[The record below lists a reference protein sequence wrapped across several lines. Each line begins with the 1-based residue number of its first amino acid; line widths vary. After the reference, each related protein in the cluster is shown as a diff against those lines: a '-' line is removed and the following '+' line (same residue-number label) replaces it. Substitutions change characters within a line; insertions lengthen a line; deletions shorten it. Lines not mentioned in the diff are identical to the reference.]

1 MRHPKE
7 TAFSL
12 PEIAVALT
20 ILGILA
26 VLVTPRAASFL
37 VQARRG
43 EAKVNLEH
51 IKHLQAIYRVEHG
64 SANSSAW
71 EVGYTGAGTSKC
83 DNTAAELFNPLGF
96 NPKGCRSLRYSY
108 YIDGTD
114 YYAYGRSDHAG
125 KWIYPDCEGGWTT
138 KECGKKSG
146 DLIRTSDST
155 SISVC
160 RNIVEYCPTAHGGTP
175 TPTPTTPTPTPT
187 LCVSAGI
194 TCPTGKTLNTTRAG
208 STVAACCDC
217 PDGSNIAG
225 SCTCDNQVG
234 TDKDTNSSV
243 CRNAPN
249 NGTWNGSET
258 DLSKCC
264 ILPTPPKCSSLDL
277 TRNNRDRNRDK
288 DTDTFTNEIECYCP
302 ASSPKWDTTATPHPA
317 CAPTCD
323 SLRTDGS
330 RCISADY
337 KGPPNSTVATN
348 LSFKNTCCCPVG
360 QHWDSDSSTCCVDA
374 DHDNNCDSCVAPK
387 TGTPPTCVCPDIQP
401 GDHSC
406 EAWESWDTAAS
417 DCCSCS
423 SGNVKVIGSDT
434 VCCSTNTPTSCNGT
448 WSFTGNKTN
457 ATCACT
463 PYTCLGFTDCGSD
476 QLKNPLPTINRTP
489 TKELCCEAP
498 NVPAPPEAPTC
509 ATFETRE
516 CTDTNTHKRAHLTW
530 QNTDTSNPSQANC
543 CKCIATEVTNDPAG
557 LEVGINTKWCCKNQ
571 PSGADCAPPRKWH
584 NTERSAPITAKYCE
598 CKCPNSKKFEGGQCV
613 DTCKTIDAKDG
624 VDCNNGSRKDESDQ
638 FTATIANFQTICC
651 EAQDPLE
658 LKSCRAYVDD
668 EQEKTGDEDGEG
680 EEDGPL
686 TPNAICGDGF
696 LYGGAAV
703 NDDTFEF
710 NQAGD
715 ANADTENFTAFRNT
729 CCRASSTPLQCSAYN
744 LCGTRDKKE
753 DATTYTTGN
762 GAATCC
768 CPTDKKNWVG
778 GDTNKCQDRCS
789 EWVAR
794 EKASDTSLS
803 TNDEVCD
810 HHQSSYTYITSKNN
824 TLIPVG
830 NDAKDF
836 CCEQPSSSS
845 CGDVPQQVCPAVDV
859 GVLKRRGVSNSG
871 NAKVISKNWDSSRS
885 GSTANECCAN
895 KACSA
900 LDNLQD
906 EDDSSIVYR
915 LANNDKVVRKLK
927 CQATAGVTWDDNG
940 GNADLNGNRVG
951 ECDCPVSGQVF
962 DYNTCTCGAR
972 QGCTD
977 LSLSSSPTIAE
988 RYNKCRHDDNKI
1000 GGRFFVRWDF
1010 PNSRCLCLDNVGA
1023 IDSSKIF
1030 NYTSCQ
1036 CNTTCDRYYT
1046 ANREG
1051 SESKNQFCAK
1061 DIPDDDPHV
1070 DYTGHTYD
1078 SSANEASVIVNT
1090 GFVTTDTLPE
1100 AFKDTCCI
1108 HPGTPLDCE
1117 NYPVTEEQACPTG
1130 QNPTTELITV
1140 TERIPANCCTNL
1152 CRDVPT
1158 TDSQRTACSA
1168 TGNGCTWATSTTDT
1182 ITNGCANCSTIK
1194 QWSWDSDTNTGAC
1207 VCRGAKS
1214 DSDCKMEHQGDD
1226 NGVFWNTTSCKCEC
1240 QTQAD
1245 ENGIKYDDTDN
1256 TATGL
1261 FCCPTGQIKHP
1272 SENRCCVADPD
1283 NPTQCHQGTPVQP
1296 FACCYLNG
1304 LSFVG
1309 LASQLLTNCCGGVN
1323 GGLGDTVCDGLR
1335 GLSTNLGIA
1344 SGVCGNVGEHELI
1357 WRAYKEAKETANNI
1371 CNRITHV
1378 SNIKNQRAADLVDAV
1393 KGNGMDACGSLPDT
1407 VCSPTGGGACQ

>member
-729 CCRASSTPLQCSAYN
+729 CCRASTLCIAYDSVECTGNNAHKTWDNTATYDANIGKTSCCTCSGTERTVPDITGTRVCCIRDYIVSGTEKCTGDQTWDSYGGDIPNAVCTCKPSPVPIEKCSTTNASCPANMKVKTDVARPAGGANNSDTVITACCEKRKCGEVPTNAQWCSAGLGYEWKDMDDLQNREAVANNTGNSSNCCRKLTCNQVPSSNVARSQCDNDSAWEWVATSDSNAIYN
-744 LCGTRDKKE
+744 
-753 DATTYTTGN
+753 TTGN
-762 GAATCC
+762 ELAKRCCKLKECSNPDRKDREEKFCVSPRPDSVSAIGGA
-768 CPTDKKNWVG
+768 P
-778 GDTNKCQDRCS
+778 
-789 EWVAR
+789 AR
-794 EKASDTSLS
+794 R
-803 TNDEVCD
+803 NN
-810 HHQSSYTYITSKNN
+810 SSYDCN
-824 TLIPVG
+824 VAG
-830 NDAKDF
+830 R
-836 CCEQPSSSS
+836 
-845 CGDVPQQVCPAVDV
+845 CGFGA
-859 GVLKRRGVSNSG
+859 
-871 NAKVISKNWDSSRS
+871 
-885 GSTANECCAN
+885 
-895 KACSA
+895 
-900 LDNLQD
+900 
-906 EDDSSIVYR
+906 
-915 LANNDKVVRKLK
+915 
-927 CQATAGVTWDDNG
+927 TWDDNVT
-940 GNADLNGNRVG
+940 ADRC
-951 ECDCPVSGQVF
+951 CDCPGGKW
-962 DYNTCTCGAR
+962 DHANT
-972 QGCTD
+972 
-977 LSLSSSPTIAE
+977 
-988 RYNKCRHDDNKI
+988 KC
-1000 GGRFFVRWDF
+1000 
-1010 PNSRCLCLDNVGA
+1010 P
-1023 IDSSKIF
+1023 
-1030 NYTSCQ
+1030 CQ
-1036 CNTTCDRYYT
+1036 TT
-1046 ANREG
+1046 G
-1051 SESKNQFCAK
+1051 
-1061 DIPDDDPHV
+1061 
-1070 DYTGHTYD
+1070 
-1078 SSANEASVIVNT
+1078 
-1090 GFVTTDTLPE
+1090 
-1100 AFKDTCCI
+1100 
-1108 HPGTPLDCE
+1108 
-1117 NYPVTEEQACPTG
+1117 
-1130 QNPTTELITV
+1130 TV
-1140 TERIPANCCTNL
+1140 TEANCRKTPFGTWDGTKL
-1152 CRDVPT
+1152 CWCDCAGEGLEDGYVF
-1158 TDSQRTACSA
+1158 DSSVGYCKPQQ
-1168 TGNGCTWATSTTDT
+1168 
-1182 ITNGCANCSTIK
+1182 CAGFTV
-1194 QWSWDSDTNTGAC
+1194 SDTGLS
-1207 VCRGAKS
+1207 KS
-1214 DSDCKMEHQGDD
+1214 CTD
-1226 NGVFWNTTSCKCEC
+1226 NG
-1240 QTQAD
+1240 
-1245 ENGIKYDDTDN
+1245 
-1256 TATGL
+1256 
-1261 FCCPTGQIKHP
+1261 
-1272 SENRCCVADPD
+1272 
-1283 NPTQCHQGTPVQP
+1283 GTVHRSP
-1296 FACCYLNG
+1296 L
-1304 LSFVG
+1304 
-1309 LASQLLTNCCGGVN
+1309 NCCQCYGGDKVN
-1323 GGLGDTVCDGLR
+1323 I
-1335 GLSTNLGIA
+1335 N
-1344 SGVCGNVGEHELI
+1344 SGVCIRGD
-1357 WRAYKEAKETANNI
+1357 
-1371 CNRITHV
+1371 
-1378 SNIKNQRAADLVDAV
+1378 QRANAGSGYPV
-1393 KGNGMDACGSLPDT
+1393 K
-1407 VCSPTGGGACQ
+1407 

>member
-64 SANSSAW
+64 SANSSTW

-225 SCTCDNQVG
+225 NCTCDNQVG

-288 DTDTFTNEIECYCP
+288 DTDTFTNANECYCP
-302 ASSPKWDTTATPHPA
+302 ASSPKWDTTATPPA
-317 CAPTCD
+317 CALTCD

-448 WSFTGNKTN
+448 WSFTGDKTN
-457 ATCACT
+457 ATCTCT

-476 QLKNPLPTINRTP
+476 QLMDPLPTINRTP
-489 TKELCCEAP
+489 TRELCCEAP
-498 NVPAPPEAPTC
+498 NNVPTC
-509 ATFETRE
+509 ATFETQE

-530 QNTDTSNPSQANC
+530 QNTNTVNPSQASC

-557 LEVGINTKWCCKNQ
+557 LEVGNNPKWCCKNQ
-571 PSGADCAPPRKWH
+571 PSGASCALPRKWH
-584 NTERSAPITAKYCE
+584 NTERNAPVTAKYCE
-598 CKCPNSKKFEGGQCV
+598 CKCPNSKKFEGDQCV

-624 VDCNNGSRKDESDQ
+624 VDCNTSRKENSDQ
-638 FTATIANFQTICC
+638 FTATATDFQTTCCTEATTVTCKSLQEAGTKSCNRGSSRIADSDDTETTADGSDFQADCC
-651 EAQDPLE
+651 EEGTQPELE
-658 LKSCRAYVDD
+658 LKKCEVYVRE
-668 EQEKTGDEDGEG
+668 EQEKTAPDEPEL
-680 EEDGPL
+680 GP
-686 TPNAICGDGF
+686 NDICGEGF
-696 LYGGAAV
+696 LYGDDT

-710 NQAGD
+710 NQGGD
-715 ANADTENFTAFRNT
+715 AEADTANLTAFRAT
-729 CCRASSTPLQCSAYN
+729 CCQTSPTPLQCSAYN

-753 DATTYTTGN
+753 DATTYAAGN
-762 GAATCC
+762 YVATCC

-803 TNDEVCD
+803 TNDEVCG
-810 HHQSSYTYITSKNN
+810 HHQSSYTYISSRSN

-836 CCEQPSSSS
+836 CCEQSSPSS
-845 CGDVPQQVCPAVDV
+845 CGDVPSAQQVCPAVDV

-1344 SGVCGNVGEHELI
+1344 SGVCGNVG
-1357 WRAYKEAKETANNI
+1357 
-1371 CNRITHV
+1371 
-1378 SNIKNQRAADLVDAV
+1378 
-1393 KGNGMDACGSLPDT
+1393 
-1407 VCSPTGGGACQ
+1407 